1 MEHYRITYV
10 NSQGEKHSVLAL
22 ANSLSEAMD
31 CFDSNKRFLRVRE
44 VVSVTEEPNTHE
56 PTMED
61 GKWKYNLVNL

>member
-31 CFDSNKRFLRVRE
+31 CFDSNKGFLRSQE
-44 VVSVTEEPNTHE
+44 VVSIVEEPGTNE
-56 PTMED
+56 SAMED